1 MAIFGLFI
9 EKFRER
15 YFKIIRPV
23 GNGLARIGIHP
34 NVLSVSGLILSI
46 IAGVIYSTGSF
57 FWAACMVIV
66 AGTCD
71 ALDGQVARQTHKK
84 SPFGAFFDS
93 TLDRYSD
100 MFLLIGLAYHFAG
113 GQAFKIYTDSEGID
127 TSSPWT
133 VIVIVI
139 AMAGFFMVS
148 YTRARAEGLGVD
160 CDVGL
165 MQRSERIVLLIIG
178 SLLGSIPMIG
188 PILLKATLIVL
199 AILSNFTAIHR
210 MVYVRNQ
217 LLKENQDS

>member
-1 MAIFGLFI
+1 MAKFGFLI

-15 YFKIIRPV
+15 YFRIIKPM
-23 GNGLARIGIHP
+23 GNVLARIGIHP
-34 NVLSVSGLILSI
+34 NVLSVFGLILSI

-57 FWAACMVIV
+57 FWAACMVII

-71 ALDGQVARQTHKK
+71 ALDGQLARQTDKQ
-84 SPFGAFFDS
+84 STFGAFFDS

-113 GQAFKIYTDSEGID
+113 GQAFTLYHDSKSID
-127 TSSPWT
+127 SSSPWT
-133 VIVIVI
+133 VFVIVI

-178 SLLGSIPMIG
+178 SLLGSIPLIG
-188 PILLKATLIVL
+188 PILLKATLIAL